1 MLASHENRFVFY
13 ILQTP
18 SKSMKTWRFKGNK
31 TLDTHVSV
39 MYYFYMD
46 TPKTLQEA
54 IVYFSDPQRAFD
66 AAVRFRWPG
75 GNVSCPRCG
84 KAKHSFIK
92 TRRIWFCYECKK
104 QFTVKVG
111 TIFED
116 SPLGLDK
123 WMVALWMLANCKNG
137 ISSYELGKALGIRQN
152 SAWFMLHRIREAMKD
167 KSKGKLGGGSGGAV
181 ESDETYIGG
190 TPTKM
195 HRSRK
200 LKLQQIR
207 GEQRRGDVYL
217 GKTAVIG
224 MLDRVTR
231 EVRTKV
237 IPNVRRET
245 LQNAILDNVERGSK
259 LYTDSAVTYDN
270 LSAEFVHDVINHSRE
285 YVKGQVHTQGI
296 ENFWSLLK
304 RTLRGTYV
312 AVEPFHLD
320 RYLDEQVFRYSQ
332 SRYSRQPTK
341 RFRPLCVSNVPSRW
355 QTPHLRSTDGQGCR
369 LAPPR
374 GDRGGG
380 NGSPLLALVGRFCF
394 PLGSGRFILPLPPF
408 CLVSELA

>member
-1 MLASHENRFVFY
+1 
-13 ILQTP
+13 
-18 SKSMKTWRFKGNK
+18 
-31 TLDTHVSV
+31 
-39 MYYFYMD
+39 MD
-46 TPKTLQEA
+46 APKTLQEA
-54 IVYFSDPQRAFD
+54 IIYFGDPQRAFD
-66 AAVRFRWPG
+66 AAVHFRWPG

-137 ISSYELGKALGIRQN
+137 ISSYELGKVLGIRQN

-167 KSKGKLGGGSGGAV
+167 KSKGKLGGSSGGAV
-181 ESDETYIGG
+181 ESDETYVGG

-195 HRSRK
+195 HKSRR

-259 LYTDSAVTYDN
+259 LYTDSAVTYEN
-270 LSAEFVHDVINHSRE
+270 LSDEFVHDVINHSRE
-285 YVKGQVHTQGI
+285 YVNGQVHTQGI

-304 RTLRGTYV
+304 RTLRDTYV

-320 RYLDEQVFRYSQ
+320 RYLDEQVFRYSNRATRDNPLND
-332 SRYSRQPTK
+332 SDRFVFLMSKVAGK
-341 RFRPLCVSNVPSRW
+341 RLTYAQLTGKDADSLHHEAAGTGEAQVP
-355 QTPHLRSTDGQGCR
+355 
-369 LAPPR
+369 
-374 GDRGGG
+374 
-380 NGSPLLALVGRFCF
+380 F
-394 PLGSGRFILPLPPF
+394 
-408 CLVSELA
+408 